1 MSKTVEIL
9 AVGTEILLGE
19 IVNTDATAIAG
30 ELARLG
36 FASYR
41 QTVVGDNPER
51 IRGAIREALS
61 RSDVL
66 ITTGGLGPTCDDV
79 TRDAAAEFFGAPLEE
94 DPVVRADIES
104 FFEGRGRKITDNNF
118 RQALVPRGA
127 TVFRNSRG
135 TAPGLALRGE
145 SGEAA
150 GKVAIVLEGPRGE
163 LEPRLYVRVSP
174 FIAALSD
181 GVIVSLNLH
190 LYGIGESSAEDVL
203 RPIMEAGV
211 NPTVAPYACES
222 EVRIR
227 ITARG
232 ADEEECRRMCRET
245 AEKVRSTEVGKYI
258 FAETEGASPDD
269 GIVTYVSRLLRER
282 GLTVGTAESCTA
294 GMIASRIADLPGS
307 SDILTGGIV
316 SYANEVKT
324 GVLGVDPEVI
334 EKYGAVSEQCAA
346 QMAEGARRALGC
358 DVAVSVT
365 GIAGPGG
372 GTPEKPVGTVCFGVS
387 DKNGTETKT
396 LHLGRNSDRGKIR
409 RRTVAAALM
418 YVAERIN
425 ADGTF

>member
-1 MSKTVEIL
+1 MGKTVEIL

-19 IVNTDATAIAG
+19 IVNTDAAVIAA

-36 FASYR
+36 FTSYR
-41 QTVVGDNPER
+41 QTVAGDNPER
-51 IRGAIREALS
+51 IRGAIGEALS
-61 RSDVL
+61 RADVL

-79 TRDAAAEFFGAPLEE
+79 TRDAVAEFFGAPLEE

-150 GKVAIVLEGPRGE
+150 GKVAILLPGPPTE
-163 LEPRLYVRVSP
+163 LEPMLYEQVSP
-174 FIAALSD
+174 YLAALSD
-181 GVIVSLNLH
+181 GAIVSLNLH

-232 ADEEECRRMCRET
+232 SDEDECRRMCRET
-245 AEKVRSTEVGKYI
+245 AEKVRMTEVGKYV
-258 FAETEGASPDD
+258 FAETEGACPTD
-269 GIVTYVSRLLRER
+269 GIVPYVSRLLRER

-316 SYANEVKT
+316 SYANEVKM
-324 GVLGVDPEVI
+324 GVLGVEPGVLER
-334 EKYGAVSEQCAA
+334 YGAVSEQCAA
-346 QMAEGARRALGC
+346 QMAEGARQVLGC
-358 DVAVSVT
+358 DIAVSVT

-387 DKNGTETKT
+387 DKNGAETT
-396 LHLGRNSDRGKIR
+396 TVRFGQSSDRGKIR

-418 YVAERIN
+418 YVAERITGEN
-425 ADGTF
+425 F

>member
-79 TRDAAAEFFGAPLEE
+79 TRNAAAEFFCAPLEE

-104 FFEGRGRKITDNNF
+104 FFEGRGRKVTENNF

-150 GKVAIVLEGPRGE
+150 GKVAILLPGPPTE
-163 LEPRLYVRVSP
+163 LEPMLYEQVSP
-174 FIAALSD
+174 YLSALSD

-232 ADEEECRRMCRET
+232 SDEDECRRMCRET

-334 EKYGAVSEQCAA
+334 EKYGAVSEQCAR

-358 DVAVSVT
+358 DIAVSVT

-425 ADGTF
+425 AEGTF

>member
-79 TRDAAAEFFGAPLEE
+79 TRNAAAEFFCAPLEE

-104 FFEGRGRKITDNNF
+104 FFEGRGRKVTENNF

-150 GKVAIVLEGPRGE
+150 GKVAILLPGPPTE
-163 LEPRLYVRVSP
+163 LEPMLYEQVSP
-174 FIAALSD
+174 YLAALSD

-232 ADEEECRRMCRET
+232 SDEDECRRMCRET

-334 EKYGAVSEQCAA
+334 EKYGAVSEQCAR

-358 DVAVSVT
+358 DIAVSVT

-372 GTPEKPVGTVCFGVS
+372 GTPEKPMGTVCFGVS

-425 ADGTF
+425 AEGTF